1 MVSGMAGGEYILTS
15 AALDMI
21 CETDVVNRASM
32 KLETWS
38 FIRHTQSMRA
48 PKTSRQA
55 DALEYQQTF
64 ALSTSQSPTMSDG
77 PSWLIRNMI
86 QMLLEIQPAGNSC
99 VYKLTQRLLVCIS
112 TDLVPILVY
121 ERLVVP
127 PVDL

>member
-1 MVSGMAGGEYILTS
+1 MAGGEYILTS